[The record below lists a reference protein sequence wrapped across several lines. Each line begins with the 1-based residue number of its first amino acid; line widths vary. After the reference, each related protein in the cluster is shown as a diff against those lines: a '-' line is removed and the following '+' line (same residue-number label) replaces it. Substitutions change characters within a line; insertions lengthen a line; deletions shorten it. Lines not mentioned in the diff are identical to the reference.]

1 MQKITGFGLN
11 VWDNSPIDKPSDWTM
26 AVYPDYDGHTDS
38 DTWLTVEATPERIAR
53 YLSITD
59 DDDWW
64 VYDQDPQFHYILWG
78 EEKS

>member
-1 MQKITGFGLN
+1 VKKITGFGLN
-11 VWDNSPIDKPSDWTM
+11 VWDDSPAHEPPLWLM

-38 DTWLTVEATPERIAR
+38 DTWLRVEATPERVAR
-53 YLSITD
+53 YLEITD

-78 EEKS
+78 EEK